1 MRVSRKTKKKLRA
14 VLLLVYGNGRVRKEK
29 IQKEQWVKLY
39 LKCKYYVSLSDRR
52 EANKV
57 KYIKTIL

>member
-29 IQKEQWVKLY
+29 VSKEQWMKFY
-39 LKCKYYVSLSDRR
+39 SKCKYYVSLDDRR

-57 KYIKTIL
+57 K